1 MIFLINTSSV
11 HFYTKSGST
20 KIRDNIIIPSFPLH
34 SLEIKRCSRI
44 KPLVLLVSV
53 FIYAG
58 QDTRPWIHNTFTKRF
73 KIQAGAKLHTSILK
87 VETQAPLFH
96 NLNYVNQQH
105 IEKGWEIGASARAY
119 GTPLASPLY
128 GVFDCIWIS
137 AWDTSHACLCTIRLH
152 GTLLSFSFM

>member
-87 VETQAPLFH
+87 L
-96 NLNYVNQQH
+96 
-105 IEKGWEIGASARAY
+105 K
-119 GTPLASPLY
+119 
-128 GVFDCIWIS
+128 
-137 AWDTSHACLCTIRLH
+137 
-152 GTLLSFSFM
+152 LLSFTTLII